1 MYKSITLAISAATAF
16 VALTPALAQDGAA
29 LGTHP
34 IARTGVIAGVKRIFA
49 TMDTNHDGVV
59 SQQEFAAYSARQG
72 AGDPDGGGMFGHVGS
87 HWFERADAN
96 GDGKVTLA
104 EAQVRPLQLF
114 DMADANHD
122 GVASVD
128 EQKVAMMLMK
138 LGGH

>member
-1 MYKSITLAISAATAF
+1 LLSLC
-16 VALTPALAQDGAA
+16 PALAQDGAA
-29 LGTHP
+29 LGTRP
-34 IARTGVIAGVKRIFA
+34 ISRTEVTAGVKRLFA
-49 TMDTNHDGVV
+49 TMDTNHDGTI
-59 SQQEFAAYSARQG
+59 SRQEFDAFRARQG
-72 AGDPDGGGMFGHVGS
+72 ANEGGGDVFGHVGS

>member
-1 MYKSITLAISAATAF
+1 MHKSITFAISAVAAF
-16 VALTPALAQDGAA
+16 VSLAPAIAQDGAA
-29 LGTHP
+29 LGTRP
-34 IARTGVIAGVKRIFA
+34 IARTEVIAGVKRLFA

-59 SQQEFAAYSARQG
+59 SQQEFAVFRARQG
-72 AGDPDGGGMFGHVGS
+72 AGDADGAGMFGRVGS
-87 HWFERADAN
+87 HWFDRADAN

-122 GVASVD
+122 GVVSVE